1 LVFSKA
7 MDPTPY
13 EFFKK
18 LIPPIQQV
26 LKVMSILS
34 DRVIAAVQKFLSDK
48 ANLKQELAQTK
59 EQLAVALAN
68 DAASAEAIAAA
79 QAAAADAVGAAEAAA
94 AKVSELQALA
104 DADVAEDE
112 MITAALDSLEAGEGT
127 NEESNPA

>member
-1 LVFSKA
+1 

-18 LIPPIQQV
+18 LIYPIQQV

-48 ANLKQELAQTK
+48 ADLKQELAQTK

-68 DAASAEAIAAA
+68 DVASAEAIAAA

-112 MITAALDSLEAGEGT
+112 MITAALDSLEAEEGT

>member
-1 LVFSKA
+1 